1 MIAEKKFSPI
11 EWGKEGTHGRKKK
24 PHYKHWIMHILQKE
38 NSVAPK
44 KDDKRLIMRDKWI
57 ITAAVVGGVYYH
69 CSKRTL
75 GHIVSKI
82 EDFSRLQK

>member
-1 MIAEKKFSPI
+1 ME
-11 EWGKEGTHGRKKK
+11 RKKN

-57 ITAAVVGGVYYH
+57 ITAAVGGCLLPLQQENFRPH
-69 CSKRTL
+69 CPQNR
-75 GHIVSKI
+75 
-82 EDFSRLQK
+82 RLENNVEYS